1 MLCLDAIPKS
11 QNILSYASTLSLAI
25 VHKRWASSGGQGEH
39 FVKEAFCELLLYAV
53 LRSSRQTW
61 GIGIMTLSARD
72 TPEGEIVTDAEN
84 NKQTVIAYYNM
95 AFNERKPAEAAEKYG
110 GPHYIQ
116 HNPQA
121 PDGFEAFVGFVEGFV
136 EQFPQMSLEIK
147 RAVAEGDM
155 VVTHSLLKTSP
166 EDRGTAAADFFRL
179 EDGKVVEHWDVL
191 QPVPESAAND
201 HPMF

>member
-1 MLCLDAIPKS
+1 MPV
-11 QNILSYASTLSLAI
+11 T
-25 VHKRWASSGGQGEH
+25 E
-39 FVKEAFCELLLYAV
+39 
-53 LRSSRQTW
+53 
-61 GIGIMTLSARD
+61 RD
-72 TPEGEIVTDAEN
+72 TLAGGTVTDAET

-95 AFNERKPAEAAEKYG
+95 AFNERKPAQAARKYG

-121 PDGFEAFVGFVEGFV
+121 PDGFEAFVGFVEGFA

-147 RAVAEGDM
+147 RALAEGDM

-179 EDGKVVEHWDVL
+179 KDGKVVEHWDVL

>member
-1 MLCLDAIPKS
+1 MT
-11 QNILSYASTLSLAI
+11 ASEGDTL
-25 VHKRWASSGGQGEH
+25 
-39 FVKEAFCELLLYAV
+39 
-53 LRSSRQTW
+53 
-61 GIGIMTLSARD
+61 
-72 TPEGEIVTDAEN
+72 EGETVTDAEK
-84 NKQTVIAYYNM
+84 NKQAVIAYYNM

-121 PDGFEAFVGFVEGFV
+121 PDGFEAFVQFVEAFV
-136 EQFPQMSLEIK
+136 EQFPQMRLDIK
-147 RAVAEGDM
+147 RAVAEDDL

-166 EDRGTAAADFFRL
+166 QDQGTAAADFFRL

-191 QPVPESAAND
+191 QPVPESAANA

>member
-1 MLCLDAIPKS
+1 LTQRGLE
-11 QNILSYASTLSLAI
+11 
-25 VHKRWASSGGQGEH
+25 G
-39 FVKEAFCELLLYAV
+39 
-53 LRSSRQTW
+53 SSRKCTILGAVASCSWQEEASKG
-61 GIGIMTLSARD
+61 GIVAD
-72 TPEGEIVTDAEN
+72 PET
-84 NKQTVIAYYNM
+84 NKQTVLAYYNM
-95 AFNERKPAEAAEKYG
+95 AFNDRKPAEAAQKYG

-121 PDGFEAFVGFVEGFV
+121 PDGFEAFVQFVEGFA

-147 RAVAEGDM
+147 RAIAEGDM

-191 QPVPESAAND
+191 QVIPETSAN
-201 HPMF
+201 PNGMF

>member
-1 MLCLDAIPKS
+1 MALFT
-11 QNILSYASTLSLAI
+11 NY
-25 VHKRWASSGGQGEH
+25 VE
-39 FVKEAFCELLLYAV
+39 EEFCELRLSRV
-53 LRSSRQTW
+53 LGSSHHTW
-61 GIGIMTLSARD
+61 GSGIILVAERGMQRRN
-72 TPEGEIVTDAEN
+72 PVTDPEK
-84 NKQTVIAYYNM
+84 NKQTVLAYYNL
-95 AFNERKPAEAAEKYG
+95 AFNDKQPAEAVEKYG

-121 PDGFEAFVGFVEGFV
+121 PDGFEAFVQFVTNFV
-136 EQFPQMSLEIK
+136 EQFPQLSLDIK

>member
-1 MLCLDAIPKS
+1 LRSPLLAETGDESVPYPFRS
-11 QNILSYASTLSLAI
+11 QMAKVQLA
-25 VHKRWASSGGQGEH
+25 G
-39 FVKEAFCELLLYAV
+39 V
-53 LRSSRQTW
+53 LRSSHQTSSA
-61 GIGIMTLSARD
+61 GIMIA
-72 TPEGEIVTDAEN
+72 PEWDALEGGPVSDVEN

-95 AFNERKPAEAAEKYG
+95 AFNERKPAEAAQKYG

-121 PDGFEAFVGFVEGFV
+121 PDGFEAFVGFVEGFA

-147 RAVAEGDM
+147 RALAEGDM

-166 EDRGTAAADFFRL
+166 EDLGTAVADFFRL
-179 EDGKVVEHWDVL
+179 EDGKVVEHWDVV
-191 QPVPESAAND
+191 QPIPESAAND

>member
-1 MLCLDAIPKS
+1 MF
-11 QNILSYASTLSLAI
+11 AS
-25 VHKRWASSGGQGEH
+25 E
-39 FVKEAFCELLLYAV
+39 
-53 LRSSRQTW
+53 
-61 GIGIMTLSARD
+61 RD
-72 TPEGEIVTDAEN
+72 TLEGETVTDAEN

-95 AFNERKPAEAAEKYG
+95 AFNERKPAEAAKKYG
-110 GPHYIQ
+110 GTYYTQ

-121 PDGFEAFVGFVEGFV
+121 PDGFEAFVGFVEGFA

-166 EDRGTAAADFFRL
+166 EDRGSAVADFFRL

>member
-1 MLCLDAIPKS
+1 LGHWHHDRVGKG
-11 QNILSYASTLSLAI
+11 YA
-25 VHKRWASSGGQGEH
+25 R
-39 FVKEAFCELLLYAV
+39 
-53 LRSSRQTW
+53 R
-61 GIGIMTLSARD
+61 RD
-72 TPEGEIVTDAEN
+72 RVTDAEY

-95 AFNERKPAEAAEKYG
+95 AFNDRKPAEAAQKYG
-110 GPHYIQ
+110 GAHYIQ

-147 RAVAEGDM
+147 RAVAEGDL

-166 EDRGTAAADFFRL
+166 EDLGTAAADFFRL